1 MKIDKN
7 DAPKGAIAVEEL
19 DDCNGCMY
27 YDGGVGCLMCR
38 PDVKCCS
45 DERRDG
51 HDVIFKPAP
60 KAYKRDSNGR
70 FTSEQSERRK
80 TMNREYM
87 EKHFPAYTEAHK
99 AMEEGQTI
107 TQTLGK
113 KQAEIEGNA
122 KHVQTNAEKYA
133 KEYVVRILVE
143 ALKACTHDIHVFMT
157 CGCDT
162 SLLSGCL
169 DIARSAIK
177 IYTSQAAQDWPE
189 WCKVGAWIA
198 WENKGEMVFR
208 KIESISAHQLRFFD
222 GWNAEFEHVSRNYK
236 PARVRPFTA
245 KEAVDLVG
253 KKIFI
258 DGFNLKF
265 AVTEV
270 VFNENGCRVHRS
282 LDVRMM

>member
-70 FTSEQSERRK
+70 FTSAESEARK
-80 TMNREYM
+80 QLID
-87 EKHFPAYTEAHK
+87 KAQFPAFAESVK
-99 AMEEGQTI
+99 AMTGETI

-113 KQAEIEGNA
+113 KQVEIESNG

-133 KEYVVRILVE
+133 KENAVE
-143 ALKACTHDIHVFMT
+143 FIKAHSKSGGLNATIENVYNV
-157 CGCDT
+157 
-162 SLLSGCL
+162 LSKP
-169 DIARSAIK
+169 AE
-177 IYTSQAAQDWPE
+177 QDWPE

-198 WENKGEMVFR
+198 WNTGGKTVFR
-208 KIESISAHQLRFFD
+208 KIKSVEAVLCLDVGVITRSMMDEGGYF
-222 GWNAEFEHVSRNYK
+222 

-253 KKIFI
+253 KKIFF

-282 LDVRMM
+282 SDACYTLGLLAAHTTFEDGKPCGVLEVVK